1 LDGLDQA
8 LAYIG
13 DVPHAIL
20 YDNARHAVKRADRYQ
35 PVFTDLSDQG
45 GLHHGTTMM
54 ATRVRKPRDKPHVEG
69 AVNIAY
75 RRIYARLRDERFS
88 SLAALNARIRVLV
101 DHLNDRAIKDK
112 GYSRRMLFER
122 KEAGLLSTL
131 PSEPF
136 EVKRVVRATVQRN
149 YHVQLGEDKHA
160 YSLPCL

>member
-1 LDGLDQA
+1 LEGLDQA

-101 DHLNDRAIKDK
+101 GHLNDRAIKDK

-122 KEAGLLSTL
+122 KEAGFLSTR

-136 EVKRVVRATVQRN
+136 EVKAWC
-149 YHVQLGEDKHA
+149 G
-160 YSLPCL
+160 PP